1 MFGSMS
7 EPLNEHNLADQLEM
21 LGGIVLEQ
29 RGTLQFSLLDHHFA
43 LTRIE
48 RPEALAH
55 WLQQAADAAP
65 DLRTLYIELP
75 ASEHDST
82 KTPVCFEYCRVSGIE
97 AAFDRHRVAAD
108 GLECDRVLISLAL
121 QNSPATLVCEYIV

>member
-1 MFGSMS
+1 MFRFPT
-7 EPLNEHNLADQLEM
+7 EPLGEHNLVEQLEM
-21 LGGIVLEQ
+21 LGGMLVQ
-29 RGTLQFSLLDHHFA
+29 QGDVLQFSLLDHHFA

>member
-21 LGGIVLEQ
+21 LGGLLVQ
-29 RGTLQFSLLDHHFA
+29 QGDVLQFSLLDHHFA

-48 RPEALAH
+48 QPGALVR
-55 WLQQAADAAP
+55 WLEKAADTAP

-75 ASEHDST
+75 AGEHAST
-82 KTPVCFEYCRVSGIE
+82 APPACFEHCRVSGVE
-97 AAFDRHRVAAD
+97 AAFDRHRRAAVA
-108 GLECDRVLISLAL
+108 LECDRVLISLAL
-121 QNSPATLVCEYIV
+121 QDSPATLVCEYIV

>member
-21 LGGIVLEQ
+21 LGGILVQ
-29 RGTLQFSLLDHHFA
+29 QGDVLQFSLLDHHFA
-43 LTRIE
+43 LTRID

-75 ASEHDST
+75 ASEHDSA

-97 AAFDRHRVAAD
+97 AAFDRHRRAA
-108 GLECDRVLISLAL
+108 EAFEHDRVLISLAL
-121 QNSPATLVCEYIV
+121 QDSPATLVCEYIV

>member
-1 MFGSMS
+1 MFRFPT
-7 EPLNEHNLADQLEM
+7 EPLGEHNLVEQLEM
-21 LGGIVLEQ
+21 LGGMLVQ
-29 RGTLQFSLLDHHFA
+29 QGDVLQFSLLDHHFA

-97 AAFDRHRVAAD
+97 AAFDRHRRAA
-108 GLECDRVLISLAL
+108 GALECDRVLISLAL